1 MLQNYI
7 TNLTAFLLKKTNLS
21 LKNRTRLTAVLLDNL
36 VAVQACDIIKI
47 NEEGKLA
54 VNGRELD
61 FDGAKILREN
71 AISAMENQAFKFV
84 KEQVEYEAV
93 KIGVHFGDTPEK
105 VFFSK
110 AAIWQGL
117 QVEEFLKKL
126 AQM

>member
-1 MLQNYI
+1 MFQNFI
-7 TNLTAFLLKKTNLS
+7 TKMTAYLLKKNLS
-21 LKNRTRLTAVLLDNL
+21 LKNRTILTTALLKNL
-36 VAVQACDIIKI
+36 VAIQSCDIIKT

-61 FDGAKILREN
+61 FEGAKILRES
-71 AISAMENQAFKFV
+71 AISALDNQAWKFV
-84 KEQVEYEAV
+84 KEQVEFEAV